1 MTTHYIK
8 YLFSA
13 FVIIVFISFRLPVSA
28 QLSAAVKYKLNLQ
41 HDTSAHSVIEESY
54 PASLAA
60 VPILSKPVTDKTDA
74 GFETEL
80 ESQLDTHAGRKKL
93 LAYLKGLSVTNTNE
107 SNYNQAKVKTYYK
120 LANVF
125 AKLHLYPLA
134 MKCFFKAMAFK
145 NDGSNLFPA
154 ASDSLNSDTT
164 GRQLRLNSGLLAINA
179 NDDSVFVNNPV
190 QLKDKKEKKSKSI
203 TYNRILST
211 FDDGKKA
218 AAYALLFHVK
228 QPKPGKPAVFV
239 RANTGHTFITLI
251 KYNTD
256 STSVSVSF
264 GFYPKKDNIFSAT
277 PWEPETSGTFKN
289 DEAHQWDEV
298 MGKFITERRFKRI
311 LKLTRNYDGLEYHL
325 SKNNCTD
332 FALQAASYA
341 GFGVTNSKGS
351 WPLGHG
357 NNPGTTGQSIIAGAV
372 YDNDQADLFIDFDEN
387 LK

>member
-1 MTTHYIK
+1 MTAYRIK

-13 FVIIVFISFRLPVSA
+13 FVTIGTVLCVIPASA
-28 QLSAAVKYKLNLQ
+28 QLSASVRYKLNLLP
-41 HDTSAHSVIEESY
+41 DTAAHSIIDDSY
-54 PASLAA
+54 SAKLLTGVSNKPIIKADA
-60 VPILSKPVTDKTDA
+60 V
-74 GFETEL
+74 FETDL
-80 ESQLDTHAGRKKL
+80 ESELDTHAGRKKVL
-93 LAYLKGLSVTNTNE
+93 GYLKELSAGNTGE
-107 SNYNQAKVKTYYK
+107 GNYNQARVKSYYK

-134 MKCFFKAMAFK
+134 MKCFFRAMVSKKEGA
-145 NDGSNLFPA
+145 PA
-154 ASDSLNSDTT
+154 AADSLNTDTA
-164 GRQLRLNSGLLAINA
+164 GRQLHLNSGLLTINA
-179 NDDSVFVNNPV
+179 NDDSVFVNSPV
-190 QLKDKKEKKSKSI
+190 RLKDKKEKKSKSI
-203 TYNRILST
+203 TYNRILNT
-211 FDDGKKA
+211 FNDGKKA

-228 QPKPGKPAVFV
+228 QPKPGKPTVFV

-256 STSVSVSF
+256 STTVSVSF

-289 DEAHQWDEV
+289 DEAHKWDEV

-311 LKLTRNYDGLEYHL
+311 LKLTQQYDGLEYHL

-357 NNPGTTGQSIIAGAV
+357 NNPGTTGQSIIAGGI
-372 YDNDQADLFIDFDEN
+372 YDNDKADLFVDFDEN

>member
-8 YLFSA
+8 HLFSA
-13 FVIIVFISFRLPVSA
+13 FVIIIFISYTLPASA
-28 QLSAAVKYKLNLQ
+28 QLSAAVRYKPILLP
-41 HDTSAHSVIEESY
+41 DTSAHSVFDDNYS
-54 PASLAA
+54 AKLTVGTSN
-60 VPILSKPVTDKTDA
+60 KPVVDKTDA
-74 GFETEL
+74 GFESDL
-80 ESQLDTHAGRKKL
+80 ESELDTHAGRKKL
-93 LAYLKGLSVTNTNE
+93 MGYLKELSASNTNE
-107 SNYNQAKVKTYYK
+107 ANYNQAKVKSYYK

-134 MKCFFKAMAFK
+134 MKCFFKAIAFK
-145 NDGSNLFPA
+145 KDGNNPVPA
-154 ASDSLNSDTT
+154 VPDSLASDTT
-164 GRQLRLNSGLLAINA
+164 GRLLHLNSGLLTINA
-179 NDDSVFVNNPV
+179 NDDSVFVNTPV

-203 TYNRILST
+203 TYDRILST
-211 FDDGKKA
+211 FNDGKKA

-228 QPKPGKPAVFV
+228 QPKPGKPTVFV

-289 DEAHQWDEV
+289 DAAHQWDEV

-311 LKLTRNYDGLEYHL
+311 LKLTRLYDGLEYHL

-332 FALQAASYA
+332 FVLQAASCA

-357 NNPGTTGQSIIAGAV
+357 NNPGTTGQSIIAGGI
-372 YDNDQADLFIDFDEN
+372 YDNDKADVFVDFDEA

>member
-1 MTTHYIK
+1 MTAYRIK

-13 FVIIVFISFRLPVSA
+13 FVTIGSMLYVIPASA
-28 QLSAAVKYKLNLQ
+28 QLSASVRYKLNLLP
-41 HDTSAHSVIEESY
+41 DTAAHSIIDDSY
-54 PASLAA
+54 SAKLLTGISN
-60 VPILSKPVTDKTDA
+60 KPVIDKADA
-74 GFETEL
+74 AFETDL
-80 ESQLDTHAGRKKL
+80 ESELDTHAGRKKVL
-93 LAYLKGLSVTNTNE
+93 GYLKELSAGNTSE
-107 SNYNQAKVKTYYK
+107 SNYNQAKVKSYYK

-134 MKCFFKAMAFK
+134 MKCFFRAMVSK
-145 NDGSNLFPA
+145 KEGSNLVPA
-154 ASDSLNSDTT
+154 ATDSLSIDTA
-164 GRQLRLNSGLLAINA
+164 GRQLHLNSGLLTINA
-179 NDDSVFVNNPV
+179 NDDSVFVNSPV

-203 TYNRILST
+203 TYDRILNT
-211 FDDGKKA
+211 FNDGKKA

-239 RANTGHTFITLI
+239 RINTGHTFITLI

-256 STSVSVSF
+256 STTVSVSF
-264 GFYPKKDNIFSAT
+264 GFYPKKDNVFSAT

-289 DEAHQWDEV
+289 DEAHKWDEV

-311 LKLTRNYDGLEYHL
+311 LKLTQQYDGLEYHL

-357 NNPGTTGQSIIAGAV
+357 NNPGTTGQSIIAGSI
-372 YDNDQADLFIDFDEN
+372 YGNDKADLFIDFDEN

>member
-1 MTTHYIK
+1 MTAYRTK

-13 FVIIVFISFRLPVSA
+13 FVVIGSMLSVLPASA
-28 QLSAAVKYKLNLQ
+28 QLSASVRYKLNLRP
-41 HDTSAHSVIEESY
+41 DTSAHSIIDDSY
-54 PASLAA
+54 SSKLLAG
-60 VPILSKPVTDKTDA
+60 ISNKPVIDKADA
-74 GFETEL
+74 AFETDL
-80 ESQLDTHAGRKKL
+80 ESELDTHAGRKKVL
-93 LAYLKGLSVTNTNE
+93 NYLKELSVNNTGE
-107 SNYNQAKVKTYYK
+107 SNYNQAKVKSYYK

-125 AKLHLYPLA
+125 ARLHLYPLA
-134 MKCFFKAMAFK
+134 MKCFFKAMVSK
-145 NDGSNLFPA
+145 KDGNNLVPA
-154 ASDSLNSDTT
+154 APDSLISDTT
-164 GRQLRLNSGLLAINA
+164 GRQLHLNSGLLAINA
-179 NDDSVFVNNPV
+179 SDDSVFVNTPV

-203 TYNRILST
+203 TYNRILNT
-211 FDDGKKA
+211 FNDGKKA

-228 QPKPGKPAVFV
+228 QPKPGKPTVFV

-256 STSVSVSF
+256 SSSVSVSF

-289 DEAHQWDEV
+289 DEAHKWDEV

-311 LKLTRNYDGLEYHL
+311 LKLTRLYDGLEYHL

-332 FALQAASYA
+332 FALQAASCA

-351 WPLGHG
+351 WPLGQG
-357 NNPGTTGQSIIAGAV
+357 NNPGTTGQSIIAGGI
-372 YDNDQADLFIDFDEN
+372 YDNDMADLFIDFDEN

>member
-1 MTTHYIK
+1 MATHHIK
-8 YLFSA
+8 YLFRA
-13 FVIIVFISFRLPVSA
+13 FVVIGSMLYVLPASA
-28 QLSAAVKYKLNLQ
+28 QLSASVRYKFKLLP
-41 HDTSAHSVIEESY
+41 DTSANNIIDDNY
-54 PASLAA
+54 TARPLTIASG
-60 VPILSKPVTDKTDA
+60 KPVVDKADA
-74 GFETEL
+74 GFESDL

-93 LAYLKGLSVTNTNE
+93 LGYLKELSANNNNE
-107 SNYNQAKVKTYYK
+107 ANYNQAKVKTYYK

-125 AKLHLYPLA
+125 ARLHLYPLA
-134 MKCFFKAMAFK
+134 MKCFFKAMVSK
-145 NDGSNLFPA
+145 KDGNNLVIA
-154 ASDSLNSDTT
+154 APDSLISDTA
-164 GRQLRLNSGLLAINA
+164 GRQLHLNSGLLAINA
-179 NDDSVFVNNPV
+179 NDDSTFVNNPV

-203 TYNRILST
+203 TYDRILNT
-211 FDDGKKA
+211 FNDGKKA

-228 QPKPGKPAVFV
+228 QPKPGKPTVFV

-289 DEAHQWDEV
+289 DNAHQWDEV

-311 LKLTRNYDGLEYHL
+311 LKLTRLYDGLEYHL

-357 NNPGTTGQSIIAGAV
+357 NNPGTTGQSIIAGGI
-372 YDNDQADLFIDFDEN
+372 YNNDKADVFVDFDEA

>member
-8 YLFSA
+8 HLFAA
-13 FVIIVFISFRLPVSA
+13 FVIIIFISYALPVSA
-28 QLSAAVKYKLNLQ
+28 QLSAAVRYKPILL
-41 HDTSAHSVIEESY
+41 HDTSAHGLTEDNYSARLVTGM
-54 PASLAA
+54 PD
-60 VPILSKPVTDKTDA
+60 KPLVDNADA
-74 GFETEL
+74 GFESDL
-80 ESQLDTHAGRKKL
+80 ESELDTHAGRKKL
-93 LAYLKGLSVTNTNE
+93 MGYLKEFSAGNTSE
-107 SNYNQAKVKTYYK
+107 TNYNQAKVKTYYK

-134 MKCFFKAMAFK
+134 MKCFFRAMVSKKDANNFV
-145 NDGSNLFPA
+145 PA
-154 ASDSLNSDTT
+154 ATDSVSMDTT
-164 GRQLRLNSGLLAINA
+164 GRQLHLNSGLLAINA
-179 NDDSVFVNNPV
+179 NDDSVFVNAPV

-203 TYNRILST
+203 TYNRIVNT
-211 FDDGKKA
+211 FNDGKKA

-228 QPKPGKPAVFV
+228 QPKPGKPTVFV

-256 STSVSVSF
+256 STTVSVSF

-311 LKLTRNYDGLEYHL
+311 LKLTRQYDGLEYHL

-357 NNPGTTGQSIIAGAV
+357 NNPATTGQSIIAGGI
-372 YDNDQADLFIDFDEN
+372 YDNDKTDLFIDFDEA

>member
-1 MTTHYIK
+1 MTAYRIK

-13 FVIIVFISFRLPVSA
+13 FVTIGSMLYVIPASA
-28 QLSAAVKYKLNLQ
+28 QLSASVRYKLNLLP
-41 HDTSAHSVIEESY
+41 DTAAHSIIDDSY
-54 PASLAA
+54 SAKLLTGVSN
-60 VPILSKPVTDKTDA
+60 KPVIDKADA
-74 GFETEL
+74 AFETDL
-80 ESQLDTHAGRKKL
+80 ESELDTHAGRKKVL
-93 LAYLKGLSVTNTNE
+93 GYLKELSAGNTSE
-107 SNYNQAKVKTYYK
+107 DNYNQAKVKSYYK

-134 MKCFFKAMAFK
+134 MKCFFRAMVSKKAGA
-145 NDGSNLFPA
+145 PA
-154 ASDSLNSDTT
+154 SVDSLNTDTA
-164 GRQLRLNSGLLAINA
+164 GRQLHLNSGLLTINA
-179 NDDSVFVNNPV
+179 NDDSVFINSPV

-203 TYNRILST
+203 TYNRILNT
-211 FDDGKKA
+211 FNDGKKA

-251 KYNTD
+251 KYNAD
-256 STSVSVSF
+256 STTVSVSF

-289 DEAHQWDEV
+289 DEAHKWDEV

-311 LKLTRNYDGLEYHL
+311 LKLTQQYDGLEYHL

-357 NNPGTTGQSIIAGAV
+357 NNPGTTGQSIIAGGV
-372 YDNDQADLFIDFDEN
+372 YDNDKADLFIDFDEN

>member
-1 MTTHYIK
+1 MTAYRIK

-13 FVIIVFISFRLPVSA
+13 FVAIGSMLYVIPASA
-28 QLSAAVKYKLNLQ
+28 QLSASVRYKLNLLP
-41 HDTSAHSVIEESY
+41 DTAAHSIIDDSY
-54 PASLAA
+54 SAKLLTGVSN
-60 VPILSKPVTDKTDA
+60 KPVIDKTDA
-74 GFETEL
+74 AFETDL
-80 ESQLDTHAGRKKL
+80 ETELDTHAGRKKVL
-93 LAYLKGLSVTNTNE
+93 SYLKDLSAGNTGE
-107 SNYNQAKVKTYYK
+107 SNYNQAKVKSYYK

-134 MKCFFKAMAFK
+134 MKCFFRAMVSKKEGRDLA
-145 NDGSNLFPA
+145 SA
-154 ASDSLNSDTT
+154 ATDSLSTDTA
-164 GRQLRLNSGLLAINA
+164 GRQLHLNSGLLTINA
-179 NDDSVFVNNPV
+179 SDDSVFVNSPV

-203 TYNRILST
+203 TYNRILNT
-211 FDDGKKA
+211 FNDGKKA

-228 QPKPGKPAVFV
+228 QPKPGKPTVFV

-251 KYNTD
+251 KYNID
-256 STSVSVSF
+256 STTVSVSF

-289 DEAHQWDEV
+289 DEAHKWDEV

-311 LKLTRNYDGLEYHL
+311 LKLTQQYDGLEYHL

-357 NNPGTTGQSIIAGAV
+357 NNPGTTGQSIIAGGI
-372 YDNDQADLFIDFDEN
+372 YDNDKADLFIDFDES

>member
-8 YLFSA
+8 HLLSA
-13 FVIIVFISFRLPVSA
+13 FVIIIFISCALPASA
-28 QLSAAVKYKLNLQ
+28 QLSAAVRYKPFLLP
-41 HDTSAHSVIEESY
+41 DTSAHSVVDDNYSAKLIVGTS
-54 PASLAA
+54 
-60 VPILSKPVTDKTDA
+60 SKPVIDKTGA
-74 GFETEL
+74 GFESDL
-80 ESQLDTHAGRKKL
+80 ESELDTHAGRKKL
-93 LAYLKGLSVTNTNE
+93 LGYLKELSVSSTNNA
-107 SNYNQAKVKTYYK
+107 NYNQAKVKSYYK

-125 AKLHLYPLA
+125 ARLHLYPLA

-145 NDGSNLFPA
+145 RDGNNSAPVA
-154 ASDSLNSDTT
+154 PDSLTSDTA
-164 GRQLRLNSGLLAINA
+164 GKLLRINSGLLAVNA
-179 NDDSVFVNNPV
+179 NDDSVFVNTPAR
-190 QLKDKKEKKSKSI
+190 LKDQKEKKSKSI
-203 TYNRILST
+203 TYNRILNT
-211 FDDGKKA
+211 FNDGKKA

-228 QPKPGKPAVFV
+228 QPKPGKPTVFV

-289 DEAHQWDEV
+289 DEAHKWDEV

-311 LKLTRNYDGLEYHL
+311 LKLTRQYDGLEYHL

-332 FALQAASYA
+332 FALEAASYA

-357 NNPGTTGQSIIAGAV
+357 NNPGTTGQSIIAGGI
-372 YDNDQADLFIDFDEN
+372 YDNDKADLFIDFDEN

>member
-1 MTTHYIK
+1 MTAFSLKH
-8 YLFSA
+8 LLSA
-13 FVIIVFISFRLPVSA
+13 FVIIGLVFYVIPATA
-28 QLSAAVKYKLNLQ
+28 QLSASVKYKLKLLP
-41 HDTSAHSVIEESY
+41 DTSVQSIIGDNYSAKLTH
-54 PASLAA
+54 
-60 VPILSKPVTDKTDA
+60 VPPNKPVVNGTA
-74 GFETEL
+74 ENI

-93 LAYLKGLSVTNTNE
+93 LGYLKELSAGNNNE
-107 SNYNQAKVKTYYK
+107 ANYNQAKVKTYYK

-125 AKLHLYPLA
+125 AKLRLYPLA
-134 MKCFFKAMAFK
+134 MKCFFKATVFK
-145 NDGSNLFPA
+145 KGNQDLLPA
-154 ASDSLNSDTT
+154 APDSVNSDTA
-164 GRQLRLNSGLLAINA
+164 GPLLRLNSGLLAINA

-190 QLKDKKEKKSKSI
+190 QLKEKKERKSKSI
-203 TYNRILST
+203 TYDRILNI
-211 FDDGKKA
+211 FNDGKKA

-228 QPKPGKPAVFV
+228 QPKPGKPTVFV

-277 PWEPETSGTFKN
+277 PWEPECSGTFKN

-311 LKLTRNYDGLEYHL
+311 LKLTRDYDGLEYHL

-357 NNPGTTGQSIIAGAV
+357 SNPGTTGQSIITGGI
-372 YDNDQADLFIDFDEN
+372 YDNDNDDVFVDFDEQ

>member
-1 MTTHYIK
+1 MTAYRIK

-13 FVIIVFISFRLPVSA
+13 FVVIGSMLYVIPVSA
-28 QLSAAVKYKLNLQ
+28 QLSASVRHKLNLLP
-41 HDTSAHSVIEESY
+41 DTAAHSLIDDSY
-54 PASLAA
+54 SAKLLTGVSN
-60 VPILSKPVTDKTDA
+60 KPVIDKVDD
-74 GFETEL
+74 GFETDL
-80 ESQLDTHAGRKKL
+80 ESELDTHAGRKKVL
-93 LAYLKGLSVTNTNE
+93 GYLKELSAGNTGE
-107 SNYNQAKVKTYYK
+107 GNYNQAKVKSYYK

-134 MKCFFKAMAFK
+134 MKCFFRAMVSK
-145 NDGSNLFPA
+145 KEGSNLASA
-154 ASDSLNSDTT
+154 APDSLSTDTA
-164 GRQLRLNSGLLAINA
+164 GRQLHLNSGLLTINA
-179 NDDSVFVNNPV
+179 NDDSVFVNSPV

-203 TYNRILST
+203 TYNRILNT
-211 FDDGKKA
+211 FNDGKKA

-228 QPKPGKPAVFV
+228 QPKPGKPTVFV
-239 RANTGHTFITLI
+239 RTNTGHTFITLI

-256 STSVSVSF
+256 STTVSVSF

-289 DEAHQWDEV
+289 DEAHKWDEV

-311 LKLTRNYDGLEYHL
+311 LKLTQQYDGLEYHL

-351 WPLGHG
+351 WPLGNG
-357 NNPGTTGQSIIAGAV
+357 NNPGTTGQSIIAGGI
-372 YDNDQADLFIDFDEN
+372 YDNDKADLFIDFDET